1 MKDRTR
7 NLCVGLTVLA
17 GLVLLGTMILIFR
30 ELPGFM
36 RVGYEVN
43 VTFADTGGV
52 TQGADVL
59 LRGKRIG
66 RVAEV
71 AFTDGDPRKGVTV
84 TLVIDRDVSVPGD
97 VNFYIRGGFLG
108 GSAVV
113 LESDGR
119 APGAE
124 RIDPRTGRPLEWLP
138 KDHVLTLRGAWK
150 PGGGGGP
157 IPQDLLADIR
167 KSVAS
172 LTRLT
177 ETLNDFFS
185 PPPPAETQPA
195 GAATAPGTPTAP
207 TESSPPNLRTTLAR
221 LDGALAAIQTVL
233 GDKDNQRNLKAALA
247 EFKNAAAAT
256 SEAMKQVRLAA
267 AQAGQTLGEVS
278 AATRSASGRFDRL
291 MTRLIDDAERLGKAL
306 TCLDNVL
313 ARIDAGKGSAG
324 KLLNDPTLYNNLV
337 DVTAQLK
344 VTVTGLRD
352 LLDSWKEQGIKIQ
365 LK

>member
-7 NLCVGLTVLA
+7 NLSVGLTVLA
-17 GLVLLGTMILIFR
+17 GLVLLGAMILIFR

-84 TLVIDRDVSVPGD
+84 TLVIDRDVNVPGD

-108 GSAVV
+108 GSAVI

-119 APGAE
+119 APGAG
-124 RIDPRTGRPLEWLP
+124 RTDPRTGRPLEWLP
-138 KDHVLTLRGAWK
+138 KDRVLTLRGAWK

-167 KSVAS
+167 KSMAS
-172 LTRLT
+172 LTKLT

-185 PPPPAETQPA
+185 PPPAAKTQPA
-195 GAATAPGTPTAP
+195 GAGAAPGASTAPAEPA
-207 TESSPPNLRTTLAR
+207 PPNFHTTMAK
-221 LDGALAAIQTVL
+221 LDAALGAIQAVL

-247 EFKNAAAAT
+247 NFKTAAAAAA
-256 SEAMKQVRLAA
+256 EAMKEVKLVA
-267 AQAGQTLGEVS
+267 AQAGQTLGDVS
-278 AATRSASGRFDRL
+278 AATRSASGRFDQL
-291 MTRLIDDAERLGKAL
+291 MTRLIEDADRLGKAL
-306 TCLDNVL
+306 TSLDNAMAKL
-313 ARIDAGKGSAG
+313 DAGKGSAG
-324 KLLNDPTLYNNLV
+324 KLLNDPALYNNLV

-344 VTVTGLRD
+344 VTMTRLQE